1 MDIGRVRR
9 VSKLTQ
15 YLSVAQELI
24 LSKEDG
30 LILRICEN
38 IESVQTL
45 EKLDDVTVDNSDDES
60 EILEDGD
67 LVRPKSNDLYKQL
80 KYL

>member
-9 VSKLTQ
+9 VSKLAQ
-15 YLSVAQELI
+15 YLSVALELI

-67 LVRPKSNDLYKQL
+67 SVRPK
-80 KYL
+80 